1 MVHPDHA
8 GRIGLIAPYAAGFC
22 DSCNRLRITARGQL
36 RLCLFGELGVGL
48 KDLLEVDAPDAL
60 RARILKALAG
70 KPAGHRLH
78 QGDSGDTR
86 QLAQFGG

>member
-1 MVHPDHA
+1 M
-8 GRIGLIAPYAAGFC
+8 
-22 DSCNRLRITARGQL
+22 
-36 RLCLFGELGVGL
+36 
-48 KDLLEVDAPDAL
+48 DAPEAL